1 MADNNATTPVPP
13 PAAAGAESPV
23 EKSKNADKNEAK
35 RLAKMEKFLAK
46 QKVLNVHPHSKLWC
60 CMHLQVFL
68 VTYGNVIITGLFGC
82 DIYRLLLKRPRLPPL
97 PTRRRR
103 RRPSP

>member
-13 PAAAGAESPV
+13 PAAAGTESPV

-46 QKVLNVHPHSKLWC
+46 QKVRSFKCKGPVLPCK
-60 CMHLQVFL
+60 
-68 VTYGNVIITGLFGC
+68 
-82 DIYRLLLKRPRLPPL
+82 PLPPTFL
-97 PTRRRR
+97 LVVRITFQAWTGSRNN
-103 RRPSP
+103 SKKTILNCFV

>member
-13 PAAAGAESPV
+13 PAAAGAESP

-46 QKVLNVHPHSKLWC
+46 QKVFECAPSFQTVALHALRSLI
-60 CMHLQVFL
+60 FL
-68 VTYGNVIITGLFGC
+68 
-82 DIYRLLLKRPRLPPL
+82 
-97 PTRRRR
+97 
-103 RRPSP
+103 

>member
-13 PAAAGAESPV
+13 PAAGGAESPA

-46 QKVLNVHPHSKLWC
+46 QKVFECAPSFQTVVLHALKSHYS
-60 CMHLQVFL
+60 
-68 VTYGNVIITGLFGC
+68 C
-82 DIYRLLLKRPRLPPL
+82 DI
-97 PTRRRR
+97 
-103 RRPSP
+103 